1 MGLNKAQG
9 NMYGFISHTYNTV
22 KGACPHDCTFCY
34 MKRWGHLKPVRF
46 DEKELKTD
54 LGSGNSIFVGSSCDM
69 FAKEIPEDWILR
81 TIDHCYKYEYQ
92 NNFLF
97 QTKNPKNIR
106 RIFPAKTTIC
116 VSLESN
122 RHYKEILRNSPSP
135 MERVE
140 QMQLIRQP
148 LFITVEPVLKF
159 DTKELVEMIKS
170 CNPVQVN
177 IGSDSQHHNL
187 PEPTKEEL
195 IELVSELEKFTRVI
209 QKSNLKRIWK

>member
-1 MGLNKAQG
+1 MGLNKATG
-9 NMYGFISHTYNTV
+9 NMYGFITNTFNTV

-54 LGSGNSIFVGSSCDM
+54 LGSGNSIFIGSSCDM
-69 FAKEIPEDWILR
+69 FAKEIPEDWIIK
-81 TIDHCYKYEYQ
+81 TIDHCFKYENE

-122 RHYKEILRNSPSP
+122 RHYKDILRNSPSP

-177 IGSDSQHHNL
+177 IGSDSQRHNL

-195 IELVSELEKFTRVI
+195 TELISELEKFTRVI
-209 QKSNLKRIWK
+209 QKPNLKRILK

>member
-1 MGLNKAQG
+1 MGLNKATG
-9 NMYGFISHTYNTV
+9 NMYGFITNTFNTV

-69 FAKEIPEDWILR
+69 FAKEIPEDWIIK
-81 TIDHCYKYEYQ
+81 TIDHCFKYENE

-122 RHYKEILRNSPSP
+122 RHYKDILRNSPSP

-195 IELVSELEKFTRVI
+195 TELISELEKFTRVI
-209 QKSNLKRIWK
+209 QKPNLKRILK

>member
-9 NMYGFISHTYNTV
+9 NMYGFITNTFNTV

-54 LGSGNSIFVGSSCDM
+54 LGSGNSIFIGSSCDM

-81 TIDHCYKYEYQ
+81 TIDHCYEYEYQ

-209 QKSNLKRIWK
+209 QKSNLKRILK